1 MERKFPVEPRFAHM
15 LTAWL
20 GHAFVTPG
28 DFPAGRVTSCYFDTD
43 DWECYF
49 ESLDGDYLKSK
60 VRLRWYDAL
69 PRSGPVNAFLEA
81 KQKTGVATWKRRRPL
96 TVDAEQLRAGRIA
109 EALPHSVLES
119 ALAGMGIVD
128 GRRLR
133 PAVTVTYRRS
143 RFVDPST
150 GFQLAIDS
158 DIEAWPATAPMGDR
172 TAPFPSPVLE
182 IKGRSIE
189 LPARY
194 THIRRWVTVWSS
206 HSKYAMAVESL
217 GQALRPPTL

>member
-1 MERKFPVEPRFAHM
+1 MERKFPVEPRFAHV

-20 GHAFVTPG
+20 SHAFAAPR

-69 PRSGPVNAFLEA
+69 PQSGPVNCYLEA
-81 KQKTGVATWKRRRPL
+81 KQKEGVATWKRRRAV
-96 TVDAEQLRAGRIA
+96 TVDAELLRTGRVA
-109 EALPHSVLES
+109 DALPHAEMQSL
-119 ALAGMGIVD
+119 LAGMGIVD

-143 RFVDPST
+143 RFVDPHG
-150 GFQLAIDS
+150 GFQIALDGE
-158 DIEAWPATAPMGDR
+158 IEAWSASVPAGER
-172 TAPFPSPVLE
+172 TARFPSPVLE
-182 IKGRSIE
+182 IKGRSLE
-189 LPARY
+189 LPERY

-217 GQALRPPTL
+217 GQALRPFIA